1 MQCNHPITQYTLNF
15 TMHAGPALPLCP
27 ADLLPDAVVA
37 LDDPLLLISDL
48 DIRERMRA
56 SSSFDEMLDEMRAIS
71 ALAEKRQQYGFRAEM
86 GLGGPRSNQDVG
98 TAQTLMDWMHE
109 HELRRMNQIK
119 LSLPSPGEEAEAARE
134 RIQKRIAARRSGR
147 VQAAA

>member
-56 SSSFDEMLDEMRAIS
+56 RVCLKSQPASIS
-71 ALAEKRQQYGFRAEM
+71 RCR
-86 GLGGPRSNQDVG
+86 PV
-98 TAQTLMDWMHE
+98 
-109 HELRRMNQIK
+109 
-119 LSLPSPGEEAEAARE
+119 
-134 RIQKRIAARRSGR
+134 
-147 VQAAA
+147 